1 MVSSMMPPTSKTPL
15 IGTYFSCIM
24 VMVACSVVCTILIL
38 NYHKRTVET
47 HDMPEWVE
55 TIFLKWLPW
64 LLRMDHPG
72 TQHTLKSLMMDHT
85 LRNLERGEKQPS
97 NINLPDI
104 LHAKDDFI
112 GITVTYKSDSI
123 IDCILST
130 TDSRENRQCEVSS
143 SQRRSGGDAES

>member
-64 LLRMDHPG
+64 VLRMDHPG

-85 LRNLERGEKQPS
+85 LRNLEKAEKLPS
-97 NINLPDI
+97 NLIHSENPI
-104 LHAKDDFI
+104 LHTKEDFI
-112 GITVTYKSDSI
+112 GIMKVTQLLYH
-123 IDCILST
+123 
-130 TDSRENRQCEVSS
+130 
-143 SQRRSGGDAES
+143 